1 MNIRWLEDA
10 INDLQA
16 LRQYIN
22 QDSPKAANN
31 ITEKLISAVELL
43 SENPGLGRQGRVVNT
58 RELIIS
64 STSYIVPYRIK
75 HETVEVLRVY
85 HCAMKWP
92 EEL

>member
-10 INDLQA
+10 INDLQV

-22 QDSPKAANN
+22 QDNPKAANKVV
-31 ITEKLISAVELL
+31 EKLISAVELL
-43 SENPGLGRQGRVVNT
+43 SENPGIGREGRVVNT

-64 STSYIVPYRIK
+64 GTSYIVPYRIK
-75 HETVEVLRVY
+75 HKTVEVLRVY
-85 HCAMKWP
+85 HSAMKWP